1 MMTARRAKPKLQSDD
16 TTEESMYAIGDGS
29 GAPETPTGQQ
39 GGGAAFLKS
48 LKRVAG
54 FLIQVPKSIDL

>member
-1 MMTARRAKPKLQSDD
+1 
-16 TTEESMYAIGDGS
+16 MYAIGDGS